1 MGDMSAK
8 TIKEQIIPMII
19 FLIQTVVTK
28 YAHPSPQQ
36 KTKGETRTK
45 QRQQTNTQKQTNKC
59 KQKNQS
65 SPDDD

>member
-28 YAHPSPQQ
+28 YAHPSPP
-36 KTKGETRTK
+36 TKNKRKNKNKATT
-45 QRQQTNTQKQTNKC
+45 TNKHTKTN
-59 KQKNQS
+59 KQMQTKNQS